1 MKSLNSDEVK
11 ILFRTAAG
19 VLEDVITHETA
30 HALDAESRSVLA
42 HAYGICYSIGYIKE
56 YDGS

>member
-1 MKSLNSDEVK
+1 MHRD
-11 ILFRTAAG
+11 AAG
-19 VLEDVITHETA
+19 VLERIITDETA